1 MGVRVPEETPAA
13 SPLWLVLLRLLAAAL
28 LIVALA
34 HPLLTPNKELRG
46 QGPLILIVDDG
57 WAAAHHWSTRQEVL
71 QQFISQA
78 DRENRPVVLIP
89 TAPQLDGRLPAATG
103 QLRASEARIIAGAMT
118 PKPWPTHRA
127 AALTAVQGLSF
138 QGPAATIWLNDG
150 LGASVGAAR
159 TQQQGQQVDS
169 HGQPRI
175 NGG

>member
-1 MGVRVPEETPAA
+1 MLNLGLLGFTSPWVLGALFILPILWWLLRITPPAAKLIPFPAIRILMGVRVPEETPAA

-28 LIVALA
+28 LIIALA

-71 QQFISQA
+71 QQFINQA

-89 TAPQLDGRLPAATG
+89 TAQQLDGRLPAATG

-118 PKPWPTHRA
+118 PKPWPITS
-127 AALTAVQGLSF
+127 T
-138 QGPAATIWLNDG
+138 
-150 LGASVGAAR
+150 
-159 TQQQGQQVDS
+159 
-169 HGQPRI
+169 
-175 NGG
+175 